1 MLQNYKMKKNL
12 NNIIT
17 KTATQWKTRAKQDRN
32 NRKNIT
38 RAQAFALELMEYMDL
53 HHIKQTEL
61 ADKMGVSAQQV
72 NKILRAK
79 SNLTFE
85 TLDKIA
91 DALEV
96 NITSP
101 KIKTIK
107 STHASIT
114 HYNMQIVHRR
124 QHKVIEE
131 NRTSKRINKQNA
143 ILTTSMENVE
153 SYNYTAYQI

>member
-1 MLQNYKMKKNL
+1 MLQNYKMEKNL

-38 RAQAFALELMEYMDL
+38 RAQAFALELMEYMDV

-61 ADKMGVSAQQV
+61 AEKMGVSAQQV

-91 DALEV
+91 DALGV

-101 KIKTIK
+101 KIKAIRIA
-107 STHASIT
+107 HAPIT

-124 QHKVIEE
+124 QYKVIEE
-131 NRTSKRINKQNA
+131 NMTSKRINKQNP
-143 ILTTSMENVE
+143 ILNASLE
-153 SYNYTAYQI
+153 SVASYTYTACQI

>member
-1 MLQNYKMKKNL
+1 MGENL
-12 NNIIT
+12 NKIVA

-53 HHIKQTEL
+53 HNIKQTDL
-61 ADKMGVSAQQV
+61 ANKMGVSAQQV

-79 SNLTFE
+79 ANLTFE

-96 NITSP
+96 NIPAP
-101 KIKTIK
+101 KIKEIK
-107 STHASIT
+107 SSHSPIV
-114 HYNMQIVHRR
+114 HYSMQIVHRR
-124 QHKVIEE
+124 KHKVIEE
-131 NRTSKRINKQNA
+131 NITSKRIIKQNPV
-143 ILTTSMENVE
+143 LNTSMENLD
-153 SYNYTAYQI
+153 SYTYTANQI

>member
-1 MLQNYKMKKNL
+1 MEKNI

-32 NRKNIT
+32 NRRNIT
-38 RAQAFALELMEYMDL
+38 RAQTFALELMDYMDL
-53 HHIKQTEL
+53 HNIKQTEL

-91 DALEV
+91 QALEV
-96 NITSP
+96 SITSP
-101 KIKTIK
+101 KIKTLKNSHSPI
-107 STHASIT
+107 I
-114 HYNMQIVHRR
+114 HYAMQIVHRR
-124 QHKVIEE
+124 PHKVTKE
-131 NRTSKRINKQNA
+131 NMTSKRIIKQNA
-143 ILTTSMENVE
+143 VLSTSMENMD
-153 SYNYTAYQI
+153 SYSYTANQI

>member
-1 MLQNYKMKKNL
+1 MEKNL

-32 NRKNIT
+32 NRRNIT

-53 HHIKQTEL
+53 HNIKQTEL
-61 ADKMGVSAQQV
+61 ANKMGVSAQQV

-91 DALEV
+91 HALEV

-101 KIKTIK
+101 KIKSIK
-107 STHASIT
+107 SSHSPII
-114 HYNMQIVHRR
+114 HYSMQIVHRR
-124 QHKVIEE
+124 KHKVIEE
-131 NRTSKRINKQNA
+131 NMTSKRIIKQNA
-143 ILTTSMENVE
+143 VLNTSMENMD
-153 SYNYTAYQI
+153 SYSYTANQI

>member
-1 MLQNYKMKKNL
+1 MEKNL

-17 KTATQWKTRAKQDRN
+17 NTATQWKTRAKQDRN

-53 HHIKQTEL
+53 HNIKQTEL

-101 KIKTIK
+101 KIKLVK
-107 STHASIT
+107 NSHSSIV
-114 HYNMQIVHRR
+114 HYSMQIVHRR
-124 QHKVIEE
+124 QYKVIEE
-131 NRTSKRINKQNA
+131 NMTSKRITKQNA
-143 ILTTSMENVE
+143 VLNTSMENMD
-153 SYNYTAYQI
+153 SYSYTAKQI